1 MSGDWNFHAAEASIV
16 EQLRQACQAG
26 AGAWAREIG
35 TRGTLADTSEEMQH
49 CPAIYVVYDGY
60 VVTQADVQRAIIQHR
75 WVVVVAVSN
84 ATPGRDSAHRTQEA
98 GPFVGA
104 VFRALHGFMPAGSVE
119 AMVPA
124 TPPRPFYSVAKF
136 AYFPVAFTTVS
147 HYSTRSGVATARKLP
162 VQSVPYPYP

>member
-84 ATPGRDSAHRTQEA
+84 ATPGRDASPRTQDA
-98 GPFVGA
+98 GPMVGD
-104 VFRALHGFMPAGSVE
+104 VFMALHGFLPVGSVE
-119 AMVPA
+119 AMIPA
-124 TPPRPFYSVAKF
+124 TPPRPFFSPARF
-136 AYFPVAFTTVS
+136 AYFPVAFTTIA
-147 HYSTRSGVATARKLP
+147 HHNTRRGVASARPTLATP
-162 VQSVPYPYP
+162 AAFPHP